1 MTEPKPQPEANVAA
15 PQDTGAEGP
24 EGLSFEA
31 ALAELEEIVEA
42 VSEDRIG
49 IDELGGKVARGAE
62 LVRACRRHLDAADIE
77 VTRVTEELA
86 QLGLRESASH
96 RAAGEDGPGADGPGG
111 AGEDGTRSDAA
122 VGEADDEQV
131 GPGDI
136 PF

>member
-1 MTEPKPQPEANVAA
+1 MSEPTSGPEAGGDAA
-15 PQDTGAEGP
+15 TARAGAAADAP
-24 EGLSFEA
+24 EAVSFEA

-62 LVRACRRHLDAADIE
+62 LVRACRRHLDAADVE

-86 QLGLRESASH
+86 RLGLRETAD
-96 RAAGEDGPGADGPGG
+96 RAGAEGGTGEHAPAGE
-111 AGEDGTRSDAA
+111 S
-122 VGEADDEQV
+122 DDEE
-131 GPGDI
+131 PDRGDV

>member
-1 MTEPKPQPEANVAA
+1 MTAPKPQPQADVAA
-15 PQDTGAEGP
+15 PQDAEAEAP
-24 EGLSFEA
+24 EALSFEA

-62 LVRACRRHLDAADIE
+62 LVRACRRHLDAADVE

-86 QLGLRESASH
+86 QLGLRESAA
-96 RAAGEDGPGADGPGG
+96 RGAAEEGEPA
-111 AGEDGTRSDAA
+111 DAA
-122 VGEADDEQV
+122 VGEPDDDGV
-131 GPGDI
+131 VPGDV

>member
-1 MTEPKPQPEANVAA
+1 MTAPKPQPEADVAA
-15 PQDTGAEGP
+15 PQDAGAEAP
-24 EGLSFEA
+24 ETLSFEA

-62 LVRACRRHLDAADIE
+62 LVRACRRHLDAADVE

-86 QLGLRESASH
+86 QLGLRESAA
-96 RAAGEDGPGADGPGG
+96 RGAAEEGEPA
-111 AGEDGTRSDAA
+111 DAA
-122 VGEADDEQV
+122 VGEPDDDGV
-131 GPGDI
+131 VPGDV